1 MLGLNRSLERFLNES
16 CQASVNPSVIRQK
29 CCEAIGLIAEDSPY
43 YKFRQDLQYT
53 AQHKTSSQVVEKH
66 YALSNKPSR
75 EGKLMEYIQSEFHAP
90 AIQMARDALC
100 AETSSSSCSSG
111 SSKAPSSAGPSR
123 MGASSY
129 QEEEAGDLL
138 ADLHNDAGPE
148 SDELPAPVPRVK
160 TVRTSLQPSDDAPTS
175 VRLETAKHG
184 KTAAKTQATIVS
196 ESTSDD
202 DVMLS
207 PRCAKTG
214 NTPATN
220 HKNQP
225 PSESVRPD
233 ATAEDDAHVVVKEK
247 LPSDFEEAVKKLTV
261 QAFRVNYLFGQT
273 ELKAIISTALL
284 NADATV
290 KASFDEDN
298 LRRLATRRIRGY
310 VKNWVNTMPQK
321 KFVKELVEKKLPA
334 TIASVKQV
342 ASRVSIDKM
351 LSKHHAFRSR
361 ASDETIRK
369 IQKDTEQRW
378 VEHNEH
384 ARLEEKQ
391 GPSPDQEGDFAGIN
405 IWRRNGMFECKRFEE
420 ITEQPGDSELA
431 IARDYSKHTSRKK
444 KRKLDCSSPDN
455 SSSSKKLQNSDD
467 DSAGGRPDIELQ
479 E

>member
-1 MLGLNRSLERFLNES
+1 VASTFGSLLCCFPEWLRPILKLYISTVRPVLLKAWGNGSKCLLFPQGLNRSFERFLSDS
-16 CQASVNPSVIRQK
+16 CQASINPSVIRQK
-29 CCEAIGLIAEDSPY
+29 CCEAIGLISEDSLY

-53 AQHKTSSQVVEKH
+53 ANHKTSSQVVEKH

-75 EGKLMEYIQSEFHAP
+75 EAKLMEYIQSEFHAP
-90 AIQMARDALC
+90 AIKMARDALC
-100 AETSSSSCSSG
+100 ASG

-233 ATAEDDAHVVVKEK
+233 ATAEDEAHVVVKEK

-321 KFVKELVEKKLPA
+321 KIRERTRRKEA
-334 TIASVKQV
+334 AS
-342 ASRVSIDKM
+342 
-351 LSKHHAFRSR
+351 
-361 ASDETIRK
+361 
-369 IQKDTEQRW
+369 
-378 VEHNEH
+378 
-384 ARLEEKQ
+384 
-391 GPSPDQEGDFAGIN
+391 
-405 IWRRNGMFECKRFEE
+405 
-420 ITEQPGDSELA
+420 
-431 IARDYSKHTSRKK
+431 Y
-444 KRKLDCSSPDN
+444 DC
-455 SSSSKKLQNSDD
+455 
-467 DSAGGRPDIELQ
+467 
-479 E
+479 

>member
-1 MLGLNRSLERFLNES
+1 
-16 CQASVNPSVIRQK
+16 
-29 CCEAIGLIAEDSPY
+29 
-43 YKFRQDLQYT
+43 
-53 AQHKTSSQVVEKH
+53 
-66 YALSNKPSR
+66 
-75 EGKLMEYIQSEFHAP
+75 
-90 AIQMARDALC
+90 
-100 AETSSSSCSSG
+100 
-111 SSKAPSSAGPSR
+111 
-123 MGASSY
+123 
-129 QEEEAGDLL
+129 LL

-233 ATAEDDAHVVVKEK
+233 ATAEDEAHVVVKEK
-247 LPSDFEEAVKKLTV
+247 LPLDFEEAVKKLMV

-342 ASRVSIDKM
+342 TSRVNIDKM

-361 ASDETIRK
+361 ASDETFGKSKRTRNNGGWSTTNTHGWKRSKGRRQTKRVISPGSSSGEGTACLSVKGLKKSR
-369 IQKDTEQRW
+369 
-378 VEHNEH
+378 N
-384 ARLEEKQ
+384 RLETASWPLRATTRNTLHGKRSESWTVQAQITVHPARNCKIRTMIAPGVDLILSCKSKQ
-391 GPSPDQEGDFAGIN
+391 SVRVSPLRSQ
-405 IWRRNGMFECKRFEE
+405 
-420 ITEQPGDSELA
+420 
-431 IARDYSKHTSRKK
+431 Y
-444 KRKLDCSSPDN
+444 
-455 SSSSKKLQNSDD
+455 
-467 DSAGGRPDIELQ
+467 
-479 E
+479 